1 MKKYLLMA
9 MAVLAALSL
18 MVAGCGG
25 KEEAKK
31 AEPAKVLRVGTEP
44 TFAPF
49 EFQKEGSKEYTGFDM
64 DLIRAI
70 GKQMGYKV
78 EIMNMGFDALI
89 PALSS
94 GNIAVSYTH
103 LRAHET

>member
-31 AEPAKVLRVGTEP
+31 AENKGGEAAK
-44 TFAPF
+44 A
-49 EFQKEGSKEYTGFDM
+49 
-64 DLIRAI
+64 
-70 GKQMGYKV
+70 GKASSAQAGK
-78 EIMNMGFDALI
+78 AL
-89 PALSS
+89 PKTS
-94 GNIAVSYTH
+94 AVK
-103 LRAHET
+103 

>member
-31 AEPAKVLRVGTEP
+31 AEPAKVLRVVTEP
-44 TFAPF
+44 LLHRLN
-49 EFQKEGSKEYTGFDM
+49 SKKKALKNILV
-64 DLIRAI
+64 LIWT
-70 GKQMGYKV
+70 
-78 EIMNMGFDALI
+78 
-89 PALSS
+89 LSGPLANRWVTRLKS
-94 GNIAVSYTH
+94 
-103 LRAHET
+103 

>member
-1 MKKYLLMA
+1 M
-9 MAVLAALSL
+9 
-18 MVAGCGG
+18 
-25 KEEAKK
+25 
-31 AEPAKVLRVGTEP
+31 GTEP

-94 GNIAVSYTH
+94 GNIDTVIAGMSITPERQEASTVLRPLLQIRFGSYGT
-103 LRAHET
+103 EEQ

>member
-31 AEPAKVLRVGTEP
+31 AEAKARLE
-44 TFAPF
+44 A
-49 EFQKEGSKEYTGFDM
+49 EKS
-64 DLIRAI
+64 
-70 GKQMGYKV
+70 
-78 EIMNMGFDALI
+78 
-89 PALSS
+89 
-94 GNIAVSYTH
+94 
-103 LRAHET
+103 

>member
-18 MVAGCGG
+18 IVAGCGG

-44 TFAPF
+44 TLHRLN
-49 EFQKEGSKEYTGFDM
+49 SKKKALKNILV
-64 DLIRAI
+64 LIWT
-70 GKQMGYKV
+70 
-78 EIMNMGFDALI
+78 
-89 PALSS
+89 LSGPLANRWVTRLKS
-94 GNIAVSYTH
+94 
-103 LRAHET
+103 

>member
-1 MKKYLLMA
+1 
-9 MAVLAALSL
+9 

-31 AEPAKVLRVGTEP
+31 LNLQKFCVWALNLLLHRLNSKKKALKNILVLIWTL
-44 TFAPF
+44 
-49 EFQKEGSKEYTGFDM
+49 S
-64 DLIRAI
+64 AI

-89 PALSS
+89 L
-94 GNIAVSYTH
+94 H
-103 LRAHET
+103 

>member
-31 AEPAKVLRVGTEP
+31 LNLQKFCVWALNLLLHRLNSKKKALKNILVLIWT
-44 TFAPF
+44 
-49 EFQKEGSKEYTGFDM
+49 
-64 DLIRAI
+64 
-70 GKQMGYKV
+70 
-78 EIMNMGFDALI
+78 
-89 PALSS
+89 LSGPLANRWVTRLKS
-94 GNIAVSYTH
+94 
-103 LRAHET
+103 

>member
-44 TFAPF
+44 TFAP
-49 EFQKEGSKEYTGFDM
+49 DV
-64 DLIRAI
+64 
-70 GKQMGYKV
+70 YKRQDQHCS
-78 EIMNMGFDALI
+78 FW
-89 PALSS
+89 
-94 GNIAVSYTH
+94 
-103 LRAHET
+103 R